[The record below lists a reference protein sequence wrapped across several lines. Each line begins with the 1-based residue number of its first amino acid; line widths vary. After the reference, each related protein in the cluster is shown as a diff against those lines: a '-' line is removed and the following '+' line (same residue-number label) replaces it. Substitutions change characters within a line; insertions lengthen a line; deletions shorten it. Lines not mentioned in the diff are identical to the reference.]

1 MKIVLCMVP
10 EIWSATDRIF
20 GHFGPFFCPFTQLT
34 TQKIKIL
41 KKWKKHLQISSFYT
55 SVPKIMTICY
65 TVPEIWPVT
74 DVNFIFHF
82 GLFFAHLMWKK
93 KWKQLQEISSFY
105 TCVPNIIIRWC
116 MVPEKWCATD
126 GWTDRWKKWHRG
138 RCPN

>member
-93 KWKQLQEISSFY
+93 NENNCRRYHHFTHVYQKVLSDDVWFLRNGAQQMVGQTDEKSD
-105 TCVPNIIIRWC
+105 IR
-116 MVPEKWCATD
+116 
-126 GWTDRWKKWHRG
+126 GG
-138 RCPN
+138 CPN